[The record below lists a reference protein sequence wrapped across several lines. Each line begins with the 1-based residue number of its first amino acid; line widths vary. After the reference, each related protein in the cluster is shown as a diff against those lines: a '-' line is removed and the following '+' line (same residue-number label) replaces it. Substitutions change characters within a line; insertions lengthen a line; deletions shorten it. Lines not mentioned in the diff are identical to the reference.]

1 MMEQVRS
8 IHLIGI
14 CGMAMAS
21 CAAALQAK
29 GYQVTGSDQGVYPPM
44 SDFLADHGI
53 AIRSPYAEENLAY
66 RPDLVI
72 VGNALSRGNPE
83 VEYVLAQK
91 LPYCSLPELLKEVFI
106 RGKRSVVVGGTH
118 GKTTTASLMA
128 WVFETAGRNPSFLIG
143 GVPGNFG
150 CGARF
155 TDSPWII
162 LEGDEYDT
170 AFFDKRSKFLHYLP
184 EIGILNNLEFD
195 HADIFEN
202 LAAIRLSFQRF
213 AKLIPR
219 NGLLLT
225 NGDDPILRKFLEI
238 RHCPAESF
246 GIGTANQTRAEH
258 IQLRSSGAAFQVA
271 GVPYTLPLLGRLNVR
286 NALAVIACARHCGIN
301 TKAIQEGLSTFRG
314 IHRRMEVLAVAGGIT
329 IVDDFG
335 HHPTA
340 IYETI
345 AALRSAYAGRRLWA
359 AFEPR
364 SNTTRRNVF
373 QTELADALAAADGV
387 VFSQIDRPQQLPPSQ
402 RLNPEQLAEDIR
414 QRGKPCEY
422 LADADA
428 VCRYLANET
437 RPKDVVCIFSNGSF
451 GNLRA
456 KLKHV
461 LQQRQTPD
469 PSPNIDRQK

>member
-1 MMEQVRS
+1 
-8 IHLIGI
+8 
-14 CGMAMAS
+14 
-21 CAAALQAK
+21 
-29 GYQVTGSDQGVYPPM
+29 M
-44 SDFLADHGI
+44 SDFLADQGI
-53 AIRSPYAEENLAY
+53 PIHSPYAEENLAH
-66 RPDLVI
+66 RPDLVVI
-72 VGNALSRGNPE
+72 GNALSRGNPE
-83 VEYVLAQK
+83 VEHVLAQK

-106 RGKRSVVVGGTH
+106 RGKRSIVVGGTH

-184 EIGILNNLEFD
+184 EIGVLNNMEFD

-213 AKLIPR
+213 ARLIPR
-219 NGLLLT
+219 NGLLLV
-225 NGDDPILRKFLEI
+225 NGDEPNLRELLDV

-246 GIGTANQTRAEH
+246 GLGSANRTRAEH
-258 IQLRSSGAAFQVA
+258 IQLRASGSAFQVA
-271 GVPYTLPLLGRLNVR
+271 GVSYTLPLLGRLNVQ
-286 NALAVIACARHCGIN
+286 NALAVIACARHCGID
-301 TKAIQEGLSTFRG
+301 AEVIQKGLATFQG
-314 IHRRMEVLAVAGGIT
+314 IRRRMEVLAVAGGIT

-340 IYETI
+340 IRETI
-345 AALRSAYAGRRLWA
+345 AALRSAYSGRRLWA

-373 QTELADALAAADGV
+373 QTELADALSAADGV
-387 VFSQIDRPQQLPPSQ
+387 VFSQIDRLQQLAPSQ

-414 QRGKPCEY
+414 RRGKPCEY
-422 LADADA
+422 LANADA
-428 VCRYLANET
+428 VCRYLVNET

-451 GNLRA
+451 GNLHG
-456 KLKHV
+456 KLKQA
-461 LQQRQTPD
+461 LQQRRTPA
-469 PSPNIDRQK
+469 PSPNIGLSKKTL

>member
-1 MMEQVRS
+1 MEQVRS

-14 CGMAMAS
+14 CGTAMAS

-44 SDFLADHGI
+44 SDFLADQGI
-53 AIRSPYAEENLAY
+53 AIRSPYAEENLAH
-66 RPDLVI
+66 RPDLVVI
-72 VGNALSRGNPE
+72 GNALSRGNPE
-83 VEYVLAQK
+83 VECVLTQK
-91 LPYCSLPELLKEVFI
+91 LPYCSLPELLREVFI

-184 EIGILNNLEFD
+184 EVGVLNNLEFD

-202 LAAIRLSFQRF
+202 LDAIRRSFRRF
-213 AKLIPR
+213 AQLIPR
-219 NGLLLT
+219 NGLLLV
-225 NGDDPILRKFLEI
+225 NGDEPNLRELLDVQ
-238 RHCPAESF
+238 HCPAESF
-246 GIGTANQTRAEH
+246 GFGSANRTRAEH
-258 IQLRSSGAAFQVA
+258 IQLRASGSTFQVA
-271 GVPYTLPLLGRLNVR
+271 SVSYTLPLLGRLNVR
-286 NALAVIACARHCGIN
+286 NALAVIACARHCGID
-301 TKAIQEGLSTFRG
+301 TEAIQKGLATFQG
-314 IHRRMEVLAVAGGIT
+314 IRRRMEVLAVSGGIT

-340 IYETI
+340 IRETI
-345 AALRSAYAGRRLWA
+345 AALRSAYSGRRIWA

-373 QTELADALAAADGV
+373 QTELVDALSAADGV
-387 VFSQIDRPQQLPPSQ
+387 VFSQIDRLQQLAPSQ
-402 RLNPEQLAEDIR
+402 RLNPEQLARDIR
-414 QRGKPCEY
+414 RRGKPCEY
-422 LADADA
+422 LMNADA
-428 VCRYLANET
+428 VCHYLVNET
-437 RPKDVVCIFSNGSF
+437 RPQDIVCIFSNGSF
-451 GNLRA
+451 GNLHG
-456 KLKHV
+456 KLKQA
-461 LQQRQTPD
+461 LQQRQTPV

>member
-1 MMEQVRS
+1 
-8 IHLIGI
+8 
-14 CGMAMAS
+14 
-21 CAAALQAK
+21 
-29 GYQVTGSDQGVYPPM
+29 M
-44 SDFLADHGI
+44 SDFLADQGI
-53 AIRSPYAEENLAY
+53 AIHSPYAEENLAH
-66 RPDLVI
+66 RPDLVVI
-72 VGNALSRGNPE
+72 GNALSRGNPE
-83 VEYVLAQK
+83 VEHVLAQK

-106 RGKRSVVVGGTH
+106 RGKRSIVVGGTH

-184 EIGILNNLEFD
+184 EIGVLNNMEFD

-213 AKLIPR
+213 ARLIPR
-219 NGLLLT
+219 NGLLLV
-225 NGDDPILRKFLEI
+225 NGDEPNLRELLDV

-246 GIGTANQTRAEH
+246 GLGSANRTRAEH
-258 IQLRSSGAAFQVA
+258 IQLRAFGSVFQVA
-271 GVPYTLPLLGRLNVR
+271 GVSYTLPLLGRLNVQ
-286 NALAVIACARHCGIN
+286 NALAVIACARHCGIDAE
-301 TKAIQEGLSTFRG
+301 AIQKGLATFQG
-314 IHRRMEVLAVAGGIT
+314 IRRRMEVLAVAGGIT

-340 IYETI
+340 IRETI
-345 AALRSAYAGRRLWA
+345 AALRSAYSGRRIWV

-373 QTELADALAAADGV
+373 QTELADALSAADGV
-387 VFSQIDRPQQLPPSQ
+387 VFSQIDRLQQLAPSQ

-414 QRGKPCEY
+414 RRGKPCEY
-422 LADADA
+422 LANADA
-428 VCRYLANET
+428 VCRYLVNET

-451 GNLRA
+451 GNLHG
-456 KLKHV
+456 KLKRA
-461 LQQRQTPD
+461 LQQRQTPA
-469 PSPNIDRQK
+469 PSPNIGLNKKTL